1 MRRRE
6 RLQRLVLV
14 PVTPFRKLSWSLAGF
29 VLLLAA
35 LAAGFF
41 GGIYYNQHQ
50 VDQANAQV
58 GHVSAVLSTQ
68 VRAAQEQ
75 TAVNAKECSIIQEGA
90 RRLQEDNVELLASLS
105 LLEDRV
111 AFFKR
116 MVSPK
121 AADQSVAIEQF
132 ELLPGRQ
139 PGEVRYRM
147 LITRSANSD
156 APVQGAIKVLVSG
169 GGRQAE
175 LALQSPR
182 FQFRYY
188 QQFSGAWQIPAGM
201 APERIDIQIRGGG
214 ANVDRRYKWE
224 IKNR

>member
-14 PVTPFRKLSWSLAGF
+14 PVTPFRKLSWSVAG
-29 VLLLAA
+29 VVVLLAA
-35 LAAGFF
+35 SVAGFF
-41 GGIYYNQHQ
+41 AGTYYTSYQLDAAQTKTGIG
-50 VDQANAQV
+50 QALL
-58 GHVSAVLSTQ
+58 SSRIRAVEE
-68 VRAAQEQ
+68 RAA
-75 TAVNAKECSIIQEGA
+75 VRVKECAIIEEGA
-90 RRLQEDNVELLASLS
+90 QHLQEDNVELLASLS
-105 LLEDRV
+105 SLEDRL

-121 AADQSVAIEQF
+121 AASQRIDIEQF

-139 PGEVRYRM
+139 PGQVRYRL
-147 LITRSANSD
+147 LITRGANSD
-156 APVQGAIKVLVSG
+156 APVQGTIKVIVSG
-169 GGRQAE
+169 AGRQLE
-175 LALQSPR
+175 LALQRPR
-182 FQFRYY
+182 FSFRYY

-201 APERIDIQIRGGG
+201 SPERIDIQFRGSG